1 MDISTKVN
9 IVLSVLSFI
18 LAAIS
23 IITVVIT
30 LRQNNKMIEN
40 STRPHICIYFDYTQ
54 CGEPTGYFVVKN
66 FGTSAAYI
74 DSLTYNDVIKNHPKS
89 LADISTIF
97 DGISGNS
104 IAPGQKFL
112 APFKLYECKGGTSTF
127 DICYHSGKK
136 HYSEHFEIAID
147 NYGKLVKPR
156 LVDEK
161 YRAISYPMQEIS
173 ERLM

>member
-89 LADISTIF
+89 LVKNSLLHSSCMNTRAELPPLISAIIP
-97 DGISGNS
+97 GKS
-104 IAPGQKFL
+104 IIQNILK
-112 APFKLYECKGGTSTF
+112 
-127 DICYHSGKK
+127 
-136 HYSEHFEIAID
+136 
-147 NYGKLVKPR
+147 
-156 LVDEK
+156 
-161 YRAISYPMQEIS
+161 
-173 ERLM
+173 